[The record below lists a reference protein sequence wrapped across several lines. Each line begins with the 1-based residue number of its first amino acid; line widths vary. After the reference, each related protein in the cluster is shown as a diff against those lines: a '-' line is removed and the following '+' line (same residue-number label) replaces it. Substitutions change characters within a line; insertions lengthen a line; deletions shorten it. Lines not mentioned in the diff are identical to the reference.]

1 MIGLGLV
8 MFVPHSAGV
17 VMVIYIYIYIY
28 IGDCTRITIM
38 KNNRISF
45 PSNHFSSVFLCFFSS
60 SFLALLYF
68 SRYQSH
74 H

>member
-8 MFVPHSAGV
+8 MFVPHFEKV
-17 VMVIYIYIYIY
+17 VMVIYIYIYI
-28 IGDCTRITIM
+28 GDCTIITIM

-45 PSNHFSSVFLCFFSS
+45 PSNHFSLVFLCFFSS

-68 SRYQSH
+68 
-74 H
+74 

>member
-8 MFVPHSAGV
+8 MFVPHFAEV

-28 IGDCTRITIM
+28 IGDCTIITIM

-45 PSNHFSSVFLCFFSS
+45 PSNHFSLVFLCFFSS

-68 SRYQSH
+68 
-74 H
+74 

>member
-17 VMVIYIYIYIY
+17 VMVIYIYIYI
-28 IGDCTRITIM
+28 GDCTGITVM
-38 KNNRISF
+38 KNNIISF
-45 PSNHFSSVFLCFFSS
+45 PSNHFSSIFLCFFSS